1 MSPLLPSPLRQAIRK
16 EQSGIRVRAAAS
28 CNQQQHIIS
37 GFQRRLQVIEGLRGG
52 DRVMVD
58 AQNDIAVL
66 NPQIGR
72 ESAWLEVRHQDPL
85 VTVQMELVSDFLGLL
100 VRKALDR

>member
-1 MSPLLPSPLRQAIRK
+1 
-16 EQSGIRVRAAAS
+16 
-28 CNQQQHIIS
+28 
-37 GFQRRLQVIEGLRGG
+37 
-52 DRVMVD
+52 MVD